1 MDTPTSLLSQ
11 LKIDRDR
18 LLDRIDR
25 LAKIGQQP
33 NGSIR
38 RLAFTPEDLQ
48 ARYLVQQWMN
58 EAGMTV
64 RIDAAGNLIGRYD
77 GTVTHAPALATGSHI
92 DTVPSGGKF
101 DGVLGVLAGIEIVR
115 TFHAQNIRLKH
126 PLEVIVFTDEE
137 SSMIGCQAIAG
148 TVLTHAPERYQ
159 PSIGRSIQ
167 DCLDTIGG
175 NWDAI
180 NTARQTQSNIAAFVE
195 LHVEQGIVLEH
206 QQTAIGVVE
215 GVVGMQ
221 RHKVTITGQANHAG
235 TTPMHLRQDALVA
248 AAQII
253 LVVQQMARHMPS
265 QPVAT
270 VGYLEVSP
278 NAVNIIPGKV
288 ELSVD
293 LRDLSSACLNT
304 MMQQLQTAIEQIA
317 TDTQTSITI
326 TPLLCVEPSLA
337 AKPIQTTIATVCQ
350 QLDLSY
356 CTLPSRAGHDAL
368 EMGRFTDMGV
378 IFVPSRSGISHSAA
392 EYTSPEQCEQGANV
406 LLHTLLALDQFYP
419 DTNSGLE
426 A

>member
-1 MDTPTSLLSQ
+1 MDTTTSILSR
-11 LKIDRDR
+11 LKINPDR
-18 LLDRIDR
+18 LIDRIHR

-58 EAGMTV
+58 DVGMTV
-64 RIDAAGNLIGRYD
+64 RIDAAGNLIGRYA
-77 GTVTHAPALATGSHI
+77 GTVTNAPALATGSHI
-92 DTVPSGGKF
+92 DTVPSGGQF

-115 TFHAQNIRLKH
+115 TLHEQEVRLKH

-148 TVLTHAPERYQ
+148 TVLTNTPDRYQ

-167 DCLDTIGG
+167 TCLDTIGG
-175 NWDAI
+175 SWDAI
-180 NTARQTQSNIAAFVE
+180 TTAQQTRSDIAAFVE

-221 RHKVTITGQANHAG
+221 RHKIAITGQANHAG

-248 AAQII
+248 AAHII
-253 LVVQQMARHMPS
+253 LAVQRIAQQMPS

-270 VGYLEVSP
+270 VGYLEVVP

-293 LRDLSSACLNT
+293 LRDLSSVCLND

-317 TDTQTSITI
+317 TDTQTTITT

-337 AKPIQTTIATVCQ
+337 AKHIQTTIANVCQ
-350 QLDLSY
+350 QFDLSY

-368 EMGRFTDMGV
+368 EMGRFTDMGM
-378 IFVPSRSGISHSAA
+378 IFVPSRSGVSHSAA
-392 EYTSPEQCEQGANV
+392 EYTSPEQCVQGANV
-406 LLHTLLALDQFYP
+406 LLHTFLALDQFYP
-419 DTNSGLE
+419 DTNSAL
-426 A
+426 AD

>member
-1 MDTPTSLLSQ
+1 MDPTASILSRLSL
-11 LKIDRDR
+11 DRDR
-18 LLDRIDR
+18 LMDRIDR

-33 NGSIR
+33 TGSIR

-48 ARYLVQQWMN
+48 ARYLVQQWMS

-64 RIDAAGNLIGRYD
+64 RIDAAGNLIGRYA
-77 GTVTHAPALATGSHI
+77 GSIPQAPALATGSHI
-92 DTVPSGGKF
+92 DTVPSGGRF

-115 TFHAQNIRLKH
+115 TLREHEIQLQH

-148 TVLTHAPERYQ
+148 TVLTNTPERYQ
-159 PSIGRSIQ
+159 PRIGRSIET
-167 DCLDTIGG
+167 CLDTIGG

-180 NTARQTQSNIAAFVE
+180 TTAQQTRSQMAAFVE

-248 AAQII
+248 AAHLI
-253 LVVQQMARHMPS
+253 LAVQQIAQQQPS

-270 VGYLEVSP
+270 VGYLEVAP
-278 NAVNIIPGKV
+278 NAVNIIPGQV

-293 LRDLSSACLNT
+293 LRDLSSAGLQA
-304 MMQQLQTAIEQIA
+304 MMQQLQTEIDRIA
-317 TDTQTSITI
+317 THTQTNITT

-337 AKPIQTTIATVCQ
+337 AKHIQTTIAQVCQ

-356 CTLPSRAGHDAL
+356 CALPSRAGHDAL
-368 EMGRFTDMGV
+368 EMGRCTDMGM
-378 IFVPSRSGISHSAA
+378 IFVPSRSGISHSEA
-392 EYTSPEQCEQGANV
+392 EYTAPEHCVQGANV
-406 LLHTLLALDQFYP
+406 LLHTLIALDQFYP
-419 DTNSGLE
+419 ETNSAL
-426 A
+426 AD